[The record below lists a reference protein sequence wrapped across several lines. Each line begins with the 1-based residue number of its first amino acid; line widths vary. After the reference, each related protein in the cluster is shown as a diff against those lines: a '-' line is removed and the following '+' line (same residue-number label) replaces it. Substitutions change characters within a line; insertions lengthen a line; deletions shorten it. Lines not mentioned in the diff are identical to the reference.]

1 LSSYGIILSI
11 EWYFLNEE
19 REGRIVALAD
29 GPRAKTY
36 KIKSRSISDVNKHY
50 SDRQKIEAVTTYLM
64 LGSLPLTAAALKM
77 SEHTL
82 IAWKRSEWW
91 KDLVQE
97 IKREENLVLSNKI
110 KKIVDKSWDVVAD
123 RMEKGDFI
131 YDQKTGKL
139 KRKPVSMRDANK
151 VAMDSVLLR
160 EKLNMNENF
169 TVAADQ
175 IEDKLTKLAK
185 AFGDLA
191 KGIKPE
197 EPVED
202 IEYVEVVNS
211 EENTDAIHEE
221 ERPEGL

>member
-1 LSSYGIILSI
+1 M
-11 EWYFLNEE
+11 
-19 REGRIVALAD
+19 ALAD
-29 GPRAKTY
+29 GRAQTY
-36 KIKSRSISDVNKHY
+36 KIKSRKVSDVHKHY

-64 LGSLPLTAAALKM
+64 LGSISLTAAALKM

-82 IAWKRSEWW
+82 MYWKKSDWW
-91 KDLVQE
+91 NDLVQE
-97 IKREENLVLSNKI
+97 MKREENLVLSNKI

-123 RMEKGDFI
+123 RMEKGDWI
-131 YDQKTGKL
+131 YDQKTGQL
-139 KRKPVSMRDANK
+139 VRKPVSMRDASK
-151 VAMDSVLLR
+151 VAMDSVMLR

-197 EPVED
+197 EPIED
-202 IEYVEVVNS
+202 IEYVEVIEDGDGG
-211 EENTDAIHEE
+211 EENSIHA
-221 ERPEGL
+221 ERKA